1 MNIPGMD
8 RMPGMPGM
16 SQPVTNNNTEV
27 GDPDGAEDH
36 MARLA

>member
-1 MNIPGMD
+1 MD

-27 GDPDGAEDH
+27 GDPDGAEDQ